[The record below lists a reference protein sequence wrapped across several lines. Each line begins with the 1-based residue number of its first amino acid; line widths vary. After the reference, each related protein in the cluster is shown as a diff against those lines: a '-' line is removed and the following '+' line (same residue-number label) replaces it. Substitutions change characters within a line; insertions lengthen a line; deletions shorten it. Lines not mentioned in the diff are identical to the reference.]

1 LQLHQYRKSLA
12 FEKGEL
18 PMLKTTASK
27 IIIRLAVLCLLTLSV
42 ASLSFAQPE
51 QTDLTIDT
59 ATRTQVIDGILKRLN
74 DSYVFPEVAKK
85 MEQSIRERVDKKEY
99 DQITS
104 AKQFAT
110 TLTNDLQAV
119 SKDKHLR
126 VRYSHESIPERG
138 PRREPTAEEREQRRR
153 ELTWMNH
160 GFAKVERLPGNIGY
174 LEFYNFMDEELGAD
188 TVAAAMNFV
197 NGTDALIIDMRS
209 NGGGNPA
216 MVALVCSY
224 LFGAEPVHLNDLY
237 WREGNRTE
245 EFWTRKE
252 LGGKR
257 YLNKDVYVLTSKR
270 TFSGAEEFTYN
281 LKNLKRATIIGET
294 TGGGAHPGGGFRISD
309 HFGMFVP
316 TGRAI
321 SPITKTNWEGTGVT
335 PDISVPADQALL
347 VARVM
352 ALKKALP
359 TLRPDL
365 KARGEEEIQKL
376 EKELAAL
383 KAKS

>member
-1 LQLHQYRKSLA
+1 MH
-12 FEKGEL
+12 
-18 PMLKTTASK
+18 KTTASK
-27 IIIRLAVLCLLTLSV
+27 VIFRLAVICLLALSG
-42 ASLSFAQPE
+42 ATIGFAQPE
-51 QTDLTIDT
+51 QPDLTIDA
-59 ATRTQVIDGILKRLN
+59 ATRTQVVDAILKRLN
-74 DSYVFPEVAKK
+74 DSYVLPDIAKK
-85 MEQSIRERVDKKEY
+85 MEQSIRERVEKKEY
-99 DQITS
+99 DQIAS
-104 AKQFAT
+104 AKDFAKK
-110 TLTNDLQAV
+110 LTDDLQAV

-126 VRYSHESIPERG
+126 VRYSNQVIPERG
-138 PRREPTAEEREQRRR
+138 PRREPTAEEQEQRKRD
-153 ELTWMNH
+153 LTWMNH
-160 GFAKVERLPGNIGY
+160 GFGKVERLRGNIGY
-174 LEFYNFMDEELGAD
+174 LEFFNFADEELGAD
-188 TVAAAMNFV
+188 TVAAAMNFI
-197 NGTDALIIDMRS
+197 NGTDALIIDMRN

-237 WREGNRTE
+237 WREGNRTD

-252 LGGKR
+252 VAGRR

-294 TGGGAHPGGGFRISD
+294 TGGGAHPGGGFRISE

-335 PDISVPADQALL
+335 PDVAVPADQALL
-347 VARVM
+347 VARLM
-352 ALKKALP
+352 AMKKSLT
-359 TLRPDL
+359 TLANPDF
-365 KARGEEEIQKL
+365 KAGVEDEIQKL

-383 KAKS
+383 KPKS

>member
-1 LQLHQYRKSLA
+1 
-12 FEKGEL
+12 
-18 PMLKTTASK
+18 MLKTTASK
-27 IIIRLAVLCLLTLSV
+27 VIFRLAIICLLALSGAAV
-42 ASLSFAQPE
+42 SFAQPE
-51 QTDLTIDT
+51 QPDLTIDA
-59 ATRTQVIDGILKRLN
+59 ATRTQVIDTILKRLN

-85 MEQSIRERVDKKEY
+85 MEQSIRERVEKKEY

-110 TLTNDLQAV
+110 TLTNDLQAI

-126 VRYSHESIPERG
+126 VRYSNSPIPERG
-138 PRREPTAEEREQRRR
+138 QRREPTAEEREQRRR
-153 ELTWMNH
+153 ALTWMNH
-160 GFAKVERLPGNIGY
+160 GFGKVERLPGNIGY
-174 LEFYNFMDEELGAD
+174 LEFFNFADEELGAE
-188 TVAAAMNFV
+188 TVAAAMNFI
-197 NGTDALIIDMRS
+197 NGTDSLIIDMRN

-237 WREGNRTE
+237 WREGNRTD

-252 LGGKR
+252 VAGKR

-294 TGGGAHPGGGFRISD
+294 TGGGAHPGGGFRISE

-335 PDISVPADQALL
+335 PDITVPADQALL
-347 VARVM
+347 VARLM
-352 ALKKALP
+352 ALKKSLTTLP
-359 TLRPDL
+359 NPDF
-365 KARGEEEIQKL
+365 KSGVEEEIQKL

>member
-1 LQLHQYRKSLA
+1 
-12 FEKGEL
+12 
-18 PMLKTTASK
+18 MLKTTASRV
-27 IIIRLAVLCLLTLSV
+27 IFRVALLCSLALSL
-42 ASLSFAQPE
+42 AIAGNAQPE
-51 QTDLTIDT
+51 QPDLAIDA

-74 DSYVFPEVAKK
+74 QSYVFPEVAKK
-85 MEQSIRERVDKKEY
+85 MEVSLRERVDKKEY

-104 AKQFAT
+104 ARDFAKK
-110 TLTNDLQAV
+110 LTEDLQAV

-126 VRYSHESIPERG
+126 VRYSHKAIPERG
-138 PRREPTAEEREQRRR
+138 ERREPTAEEREERKRD
-153 ELTWMNH
+153 LTWMNH
-160 GFAKVERLPGNIGY
+160 GFSKVERLKGNLGY
-174 LEFYNFMDEELGAD
+174 LEFLNFMDEELGGD

-197 NGTDALIIDMRS
+197 NGTDALIIDMRN

-224 LFGAEPVHLNDLY
+224 LFGPEPVHLNDLY
-237 WREGNRTE
+237 WREGNRTD
-245 EFWTRKE
+245 EFWTKKE
-252 LGGKR
+252 LAGKR

-294 TGGGAHPGGGFRISD
+294 TGGGAHPGGGFRISE

-335 PDISVPADQALL
+335 PDVSVPAEQALL
-347 VARVM
+347 VARLM
-352 ALKKALP
+352 ALKKSV
-359 TLRPDL
+359 TTITNPDR
-365 KARGEEEIQKL
+365 KANIEEEIKNL
-376 EKELAAL
+376 DKELAAL
-383 KAKS
+383 KTKS

>member
-1 LQLHQYRKSLA
+1 
-12 FEKGEL
+12 
-18 PMLKTTASK
+18 MLKSTASTV
-27 IIIRLAVLCLLTLSV
+27 IMRAAAICLLAVSAATVIL
-42 ASLSFAQPE
+42 AQPE
-51 QTDLTIDT
+51 QPDPTIDA

-85 MEQSIRERVDKKEY
+85 MEQSIRERVEKKEY

-119 SKDKHLR
+119 SNDKHLR
-126 VRYSHESIPERG
+126 VRYSHQPIPERG
-138 PRREPTAEEREQRRR
+138 ARKEPTAEEREQRSRD
-153 ELTWMNH
+153 LTWMNH

-174 LEFYNFMDEELGAD
+174 LEFLNFMDEELGAD

-197 NGTDALIIDMRS
+197 NGTDALIIDMRR

-224 LFGAEPVHLNDLY
+224 LFGSEPVHLNDLY
-237 WREGNRTE
+237 WREGNRTQ
-245 EFWTRKE
+245 EFWTRKDVA
-252 LGGKR
+252 GKR

-294 TGGGAHPGGGFRISD
+294 TGGGAHPGGGFRISE

-321 SPITKTNWEGTGVT
+321 SPITKTNWEGIGVT
-335 PDISVPADQALL
+335 PDVAVPADQALL
-347 VARVM
+347 VARIT
-352 ALKKALP
+352 ALKKSLEKLAN
-359 TLRPDL
+359 PDR
-365 KARGEEEIQKL
+365 KAGVQDEIEKL
-376 EKELAAL
+376 EKELNAL
-383 KAKS
+383 KSKS